1 MYVTFTNYQRQ
12 ILTTVAHPR
21 VKMVARALTM
31 ETKHLHAL
39 VLTALLATSA
49 MKVPNL
55 CRNGFIKSVPPPL
68 YFVSLSGI
76 L

>member
-1 MYVTFTNYQRQ
+1 MYVTFANHQRQ
-12 ILTTVAHPR
+12 IMTTVARTR
-21 VKMVARALTM
+21 VKMLARALTM
-31 ETKHLHAL
+31 ETTHLHAL
-39 VLTALLATSA
+39 VLTAILATSA
-49 MKVPNL
+49 KKVPNL